1 MDFQD
6 YINDKKLHLLVT
18 FTSALFFTALLWL
31 FGIGSGELVL
41 LWVCFVCIAAGCV
54 IVDYGRIRRRFA
66 YLQSVMDSLDQKYLL
81 AQIADKPQSA
91 AERFYFRLLQTA
103 LKAMTDEV
111 SASRRLNEEYRD
123 FVEQWIHEIKTPV
136 TGIQLL
142 CENNRSDV
150 ARKVL
155 TQAEMISQSVERIL
169 FYARLGSVEK
179 DYLISEISLK
189 ACVLEVLARS
199 KQFLIRNQVCVCTEG
214 LTDTVY
220 SDGKWLQFI
229 LNQLLI
235 NSVKY
240 RGSLPPVIEMASKEQ
255 GDHVTLS
262 VTDNGMGIRESE
274 IGRVFD
280 KGFVG
285 SNGRAGK
292 NATGI
297 GLYLC
302 DRLCRKLGIE
312 LEIESRAGEYTTV
325 LLHFPKG
332 KDLGK

>member
-1 MDFQD
+1 MDFRD
-6 YINDKKLHLLVT
+6 YISDKKLHLLIIL
-18 FTSALFFTALLWL
+18 TSALFFTALLWL
-31 FGIGSGELVL
+31 FGIGGGELIL
-41 LWVCFVCIAAGCV
+41 LWICFACITVGFALF
-54 IVDYGRIRRRFA
+54 DYMHRRRRFA
-66 YLQSVMDSLDQKYLL
+66 YLQSVLDSLDQKYLL

-91 AERFYFRLLQTA
+91 AEQFYFRLMQTA
-103 LKAMTDEV
+103 LKAMTEEV

-123 FVEQWIHEIKTPV
+123 FVEQWIHEMKAPV

-150 ARKVL
+150 TRKVL
-155 TQAEMISQSVERIL
+155 IQAEMISQGVERVL

-189 ACVLEVLARS
+189 DCVSEVLAQN
-199 KQFLIRNQVCVCTEG
+199 KQFLIQNRVCVHTQA
-214 LTDTVY
+214 LADTVY

-240 RGSLPPVIEMASKEQ
+240 RGSQPPVIRMASQEH
-255 GDHVTLS
+255 GDYVTLS
-262 VTDNGMGIRESE
+262 VTDNGVGIRESE
-274 IGRVFD
+274 ISRVFD

-302 DRLCRKLGIE
+302 DQLCRKLGIE
-312 LEIESRAGEYTTV
+312 LEIESAAGEYTTV

-332 KDLGK
+332 ESLL